1 LKPTSIANRCTRH
14 TGTAGDVAVVEGP
27 VDQGQ
32 GMGTDLWRMHRLMQ
46 DIEHAR
52 VAREW
57 ANFEKKPVG

>member
-1 LKPTSIANRCTRH
+1 
-14 TGTAGDVAVVEGP
+14 
-27 VDQGQ
+27 
-32 GMGTDLWRMHRLMQ
+32 MGTDLWRMHRLMQ